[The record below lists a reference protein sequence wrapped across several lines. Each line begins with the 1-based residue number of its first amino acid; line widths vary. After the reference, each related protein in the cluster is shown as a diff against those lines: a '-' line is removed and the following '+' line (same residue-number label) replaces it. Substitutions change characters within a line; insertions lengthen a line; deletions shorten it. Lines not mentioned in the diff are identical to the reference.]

1 MSSSKRR
8 RQRQRETSAKQARPF
23 HPEPVYQATVE
34 AHGLAYGGPETHI
47 PGPWRHRDLWY
58 DQPGWPPQPYWQAPS
73 GDWYEWN
80 EGTETYVR
88 LDIEEPPSDLLLKIV
103 EALGRE
109 GEVVPIGPLTPL
121 GMRVARQREGFTP
134 GATTLHTI
142 LDAPDGWRLGP
153 EPQDTDGHRARV
165 DGRHGIRSGGVTW
178 AVVPDERTET
188 LGTIEHLDEPFYGP
202 PEGSL

>member
-58 DQPGWPPQPYWQAPS
+58 GQPGWPPTPYWMDEHMHWYAWHE
-73 GDWYEWN
+73 GDERY
-80 EGTETYVR
+80 YP
-88 LDIEEPPSDLLLKIV
+88 LDDGDQPPADLLLKIV
-103 EALGRE
+103 DALNTEEDRR
-109 GEVVPIGPLTPL
+109 LTPL

-178 AVVPDERTET
+178 AVVPDERAET
-188 LGTIEHLDEPFYGP
+188 LGTIERLDEPFYGP